1 MHQHGKQH
9 PAAEVG
15 GVGDTSNKR
24 CKMFNAQALDWDQ
37 FYGTKSCCK
46 EEASALGAGPG
57 EAATQASGPCAIE
70 GFLVLETP
78 PTSRSSSIAVPAT
91 PDQLS
96 PPAAAAGPIGEI
108 LDTQAPLEVAAREA
122 TACDVLSYLSSK
134 GGTHCLTGEFMTH
147 LHTTMG
153 WEPSAYYLK
162 LRASP
167 TSPGKVLESG
177 DMLTV
182 GDEVTVHWR
191 LRGGGSEPGDK
202 LWHVDSMLL
211 WDCKL
216 RVQKLLE
223 VAHTNRHRRGF
234 GVNEVDT
241 EAGVDRCHDLFIFGE
256 HVRTEFQDF
265 LKGSWSSQGGTAL
278 SRANVL
284 SVAEDEVL
292 FALAADAANFFR
304 LGDALPVLA
313 QVVDEGVGYKLPS
326 HCDKGVWDTAVSVTL
341 EGSAE
346 WQIGSDVLQV
356 GPGTA
361 WAISHH
367 GEHVYPYNT
376 PHGHSKTNARR
387 LAVVLRYKF
396 REGHVPV
403 SPDAAAGEATDSE
416 GDGGSYAGD
425 AEDDFHNDMFAAND
439 SNNSTVEE
447 LVLQP
452 SMEADGVE
460 IVECAAGPD
469 NESTS
474 LPATQRPKV
483 QLPGAAIGMD
493 TANAEDEPGDTY
505 TLDELRDEAKKYVDD
520 NNNGDSFDDLWHG
533 MDEWSEELHPGATA
547 ARSRLLLLPFD

>member
-1 MHQHGKQH
+1 MLTYQ
-9 PAAEVG
+9 
-15 GVGDTSNKR
+15 
-24 CKMFNAQALDWDQ
+24 
-37 FYGTKSCCK
+37 
-46 EEASALGAGPG
+46 
-57 EAATQASGPCAIE
+57 
-70 GFLVLETP
+70 
-78 PTSRSSSIAVPAT
+78 
-91 PDQLS
+91 
-96 PPAAAAGPIGEI
+96 
-108 LDTQAPLEVAAREA
+108 
-122 TACDVLSYLSSK
+122 SSK
-134 GGTHCLTGEFMTH
+134 GETHCLTGEFMTH

-182 GDEVTVHWR
+182 GDVVTVHWR
-191 LRGGGSEPGDK
+191 LRGGGSGPGDK
-202 LWHVDSMLL
+202 LWHVDPLLL
-211 WDCKL
+211 WDCKE

-223 VAHTNRHRRGF
+223 MAHTNSHRRGC
-234 GVNEVDT
+234 GLNEVDT
-241 EAGVDRCHDLFIFGE
+241 EAGVDRCNYLFIFGE

-265 LKGSWSSQGGTAL
+265 LEDQRFSRGGTAL

-284 SVAEDEVL
+284 SVADDGVL

-313 QVVDEGVGYKLPS
+313 QVVNEGAGYKLPN
-326 HCDKGVWDTAVSVTL
+326 HHDKEVWDTAVSVTL

-356 GPGTA
+356 GQGTA

-367 GEHVYPYNT
+367 GKHVYPYNT
-376 PHGHSKTNARR
+376 PHGHNKTDARR

-403 SPDAAAGEATDSE
+403 SPDVAADEAADSE
-416 GDGGSYAGD
+416 GDEEPYAGN

-439 SNNSTVEE
+439 PITSMTQE

-460 IVECAAGPD
+460 IVECAAGRD

-474 LPATQRPKV
+474 LPATERSEAQP
-483 QLPGAAIGMD
+483 PGAAIGMD
-493 TANAEDEPGDTY
+493 PTNAEDEPGDTF
-505 TLDELRDEAKKYVDD
+505 TLDELRDEAKNYVDD
-520 NNNGDSFDDLWHG
+520 NNNGDSFDDLWDG
-533 MDEWSEELHPGATA
+533 MDEYFEELHPGATA
-547 ARSRLLLLPFD
+547 PRSRQLLLPFG

>member
-1 MHQHGKQH
+1 MHQRGKQH

-37 FYGTKSCCK
+37 FYGTKSSCK
-46 EEASALGAGPG
+46 EEASALGAGPE
-57 EAATQASGPCAIE
+57 EAATQASGLCAIE

-96 PPAAAAGPIGEI
+96 PPGAAAGPIGEI

-211 WDCKL
+211 WDCKE
-216 RVQKLLE
+216 RVKKLLE

-234 GVNEVDT
+234 GLNEVDT

-265 LKGSWSSQGGTAL
+265 LQGSWTSKGGTAL

-326 HCDKGVWDTAVSVTL
+326 HRDKEVWDTAVSVTL

-367 GEHVYPYNT
+367 GEHVYPYDT
-376 PHGHSKTNARR
+376 P
-387 LAVVLRYKF
+387 
-396 REGHVPV
+396 
-403 SPDAAAGEATDSE
+403 
-416 GDGGSYAGD
+416 
-425 AEDDFHNDMFAAND
+425 M
-439 SNNSTVEE
+439 
-447 LVLQP
+447 
-452 SMEADGVE
+452 
-460 IVECAAGPD
+460 
-469 NESTS
+469 
-474 LPATQRPKV
+474 
-483 QLPGAAIGMD
+483 
-493 TANAEDEPGDTY
+493 
-505 TLDELRDEAKKYVDD
+505 
-520 NNNGDSFDDLWHG
+520 
-533 MDEWSEELHPGATA
+533 ATA
-547 ARSRLLLLPFD
+547 RPTPDGLQ